1 MTMPGPVNVVKEE
14 APSVERRR
22 IYEYSVVSATSK
34 ETFEQTCGSKLYE
47 KWEPVGGVYVLNPLF
62 IRPTYYQS
70 FRRSFKVSQHPF
82 IYVLVRTDLSPE
94 QIVVQTSHAVLELS
108 RTKPVDTADHPS
120 IIVCGIKSEEKLRRL
135 NDEFSQFKPV
145 AFHEPD
151 RDNEMTAV
159 AIGPIYGDDRQAFRK
174 FNLLRIK

>member
-1 MTMPGPVNVVKEE
+1 MLADPQDSKPSERGSIPCTWASIKECGMTMPGPVNVVKEE

-70 FRRSFKVSQHPF
+70 FRRSFKVS
-82 IYVLVRTDLSPE
+82 
-94 QIVVQTSHAVLELS
+94 
-108 RTKPVDTADHPS
+108 
-120 IIVCGIKSEEKLRRL
+120 
-135 NDEFSQFKPV
+135 
-145 AFHEPD
+145 
-151 RDNEMTAV
+151 
-159 AIGPIYGDDRQAFRK
+159 
-174 FNLLRIK
+174 